1 MARPRS
7 GATLTPSFREFMPQW
22 LARQHCYLG
31 AGVPVLRPVG
41 AFRLEDPDGEVGIE
55 TQLMTDGDEI
65 YQIPMTYRGA
75 ALASGALI
83 ATAEHSV
90 LGARWIY
97 DATSDRV
104 WEAELLR
111 LVQAGGTGGPSG
123 RGGTQEVEAHGE
135 LLVPGI
141 VLTAD
146 TAAIELSRV
155 LRPGGPHRGQGIA
168 GVVMGSWHPGGQ
180 AEAVTGCLAVVRPR
194 SA

>member
-1 MARPRS
+1 
-7 GATLTPSFREFMPQW
+7 MPQW
-22 LARQHCYLG
+22 LARQQLYLG
-31 AGVPVLRPVG
+31 AGVPVLRPAG

-55 TQLMTDGDEI
+55 TQLMTDGEEI
-65 YQIPMTYRGA
+65 YQIPMTYRAA
-75 ALASGALI
+75 ALAKGALI

-90 LGARWIY
+90 LGTRWIY
-97 DATSDRV
+97 DATTGPV

-123 RGGTQEVEAHGE
+123 RGGSQEVQVHGE

-141 VLTAD
+141 VLTAG
-146 TAAIELSRV
+146 TAVIELSRV
-155 LRPGGPHRGQGIA
+155 LRPGGPPRGQGIA

-180 AEAVTGCLAVVRPR
+180 AEVATGCLAVVRLR

>member
-1 MARPRS
+1 
-7 GATLTPSFREFMPQW
+7 MPQW
-22 LARQHCYLG
+22 LARQHWYLG
-31 AGVPVLRPVG
+31 AGVSVLRPVG

-65 YQIPMTYRGA
+65 YQIPMTYRGSA
-75 ALASGALI
+75 VAEGALI

-90 LGARWIY
+90 LGTRWIY
-97 DATSDRV
+97 DATTDPV

-123 RGGTQEVEAHGE
+123 RGGTQEVEVHGE

-155 LRPGGPHRGQGIA
+155 LRPGSLPRGPGIA
-168 GVVMGSWHPGGQ
+168 GVVMGSWYPGGQ
-180 AEAVTGCLAVVRPR
+180 AEAVAGCLAVVRLR

>member
-1 MARPRS
+1 VTRPRS
-7 GATLTPSFREFMPQW
+7 GPTLTPSFREFMPQW
-22 LARQHCYLG
+22 LARQDWYLG
-31 AGVPVLRPVG
+31 AGVPALRPVG

-75 ALASGALI
+75 ALANGALI
-83 ATAEHSV
+83 ATAEHSE

-97 DATSDRV
+97 DATTDPV

-123 RGGTQEVEAHGE
+123 RGGTQEVQARGE
-135 LLVPGI
+135 LLVPGL
-141 VLTAD
+141 VLTAG
-146 TAAIELSRV
+146 TAAIEVRRV
-155 LRPGGPHRGQGIA
+155 LRPGGPPRGQGIA

-180 AEAVTGCLAVVRPR
+180 AEAVTGCLAVVRAR

>member
-1 MARPRS
+1 VTRPRS
-7 GATLTPSFREFMPQW
+7 GPTLTPSFREFMPQW
-22 LARQHCYLG
+22 LARQDWYLG
-31 AGVPVLRPVG
+31 FGVPALRPVG

-75 ALASGALI
+75 ALANGALI
-83 ATAEHSV
+83 ATAEHSE
-90 LGARWIY
+90 LGRRWIY
-97 DATSDRV
+97 DATTDPV

-141 VLTAD
+141 VLAAD
-146 TAAIELSRV
+146 TAAIEVSRV
-155 LRPGGPHRGQGIA
+155 LRPGPPRGQGIA

-180 AEAVTGCLAVVRPR
+180 AEAVTGCLAVVRSR

>member
-1 MARPRS
+1 MPR
-7 GATLTPSFREFMPQW
+7 W
-22 LARQHCYLG
+22 LARQRWYRG
-31 AGVPVLRPVG
+31 VGVPVLRPAG

-55 TQLMTDGDEI
+55 TQLMTDGGEI

-75 ALASGALI
+75 ALANGALI
-83 ATAEHSV
+83 AMAEHSV
-90 LGARWIY
+90 LGTRWIY
-97 DATSDRV
+97 DATTDSV
-104 WEAELLR
+104 FEAELLR

-155 LRPGGPHRGQGIA
+155 LRPGGLPRGRGIA
-168 GVVMGSWHPGGQ
+168 GVVTGSWHPGGQ
-180 AEAVTGCLAVVRPR
+180 AEAVTGCLAVVRLR

>member
-1 MARPRS
+1 VTRPRS
-7 GATLTPSFREFMPQW
+7 GPTLTPSFREFMPQW
-22 LARQHCYLG
+22 LARQDWYLG
-31 AGVPVLRPVG
+31 AGVPALRPVG

-75 ALASGALI
+75 ALANGALI

-90 LGARWIY
+90 LGTRWIY
-97 DATSDRV
+97 DATTDPV
-104 WEAELLR
+104 WAVELLR

-135 LLVPGI
+135 LLVPGSI
-141 VLTAD
+141 LTTD
-146 TAAIELSRV
+146 TAAIEVSRV
-155 LRPGGPHRGQGIA
+155 LRPGGPPRGQGIT

-180 AEAVTGCLAVVRPR
+180 AEVVTGCLAVARSR

>member
-7 GATLTPSFREFMPQW
+7 GPTLTPSFREFMPQW
-22 LARQHCYLG
+22 LARQHWYL
-31 AGVPVLRPVG
+31 AVEVPVLWPVG

-65 YQIPMTYRGA
+65 YQVPMTYRGA
-75 ALASGALI
+75 ALAKGAPI
-83 ATAEHSV
+83 ATAEHSL
-90 LGARWIY
+90 LGTRWIY
-97 DATSDRV
+97 DATTDPV

-123 RGGTQEVEAHGE
+123 GGGTQEVEVHGE

-155 LRPGGPHRGQGIA
+155 LRPGGRPRGRGIA

-180 AEAVTGCLAVVRPR
+180 AEAVTGCLAVARLR

>member
-7 GATLTPSFREFMPQW
+7 GPTLTPSFREFLPQW
-22 LARQHCYLG
+22 LARQHWYLG
-31 AGVPVLRPVG
+31 VEVPVLRPVG

-55 TQLMTDGDEI
+55 TQLMTDGDEV

-75 ALASGALI
+75 ALAEGALI

-90 LGARWIY
+90 LGTRWIY
-97 DATSDRV
+97 DATTDPV

-111 LVQAGGTGGPSG
+111 LVQAGGSGGLSG
-123 RGGTQEVEAHGE
+123 RGGTQEVEVHGE

-155 LRPGGPHRGQGIA
+155 LRPGGPPRGRTSP
-168 GVVMGSWHPGGQ
+168 VS
-180 AEAVTGCLAVVRPR
+180 
-194 SA
+194 

>member
-1 MARPRS
+1 VARPRS
-7 GATLTPSFREFMPQW
+7 GPTLTPSFGEFMPRW
-22 LARQHCYLG
+22 LARQRWYLG
-31 AGVPVLRPVG
+31 VEVPVLRPVG
-41 AFRLEDPDGEVGIE
+41 AFRLEDPDGKVGIE
-55 TQLMTDGDEI
+55 TQLVTDGDEI

-75 ALASGALI
+75 ALTKGALI

-90 LGARWIY
+90 LGDRWIY
-97 DATSDRV
+97 DATTDPV

-123 RGGTQEVEAHGE
+123 RGGTQEVEVHGE
-135 LLVPGI
+135 LLVPGT

-146 TAAIELSRV
+146 TATIELSRV
-155 LRPGGPHRGQGIA
+155 LRPGGPPRGQGMA

-180 AEAVTGCLAVVRPR
+180 ADAVTGCLAAVRLR